1 MENNLY
7 SLCKKFNTDK
17 LELGYVELY
26 ESYFKPLREKK
37 LNILEI
43 GVFRGGSLNT
53 WSDYYFN
60 SNVLGIDIDQNCKVY
75 EKGEKIKV
83 EIGSQFDEKFLKHI
97 VNQYG
102 LLTLL

>member
-43 GVFRGGSLNT
+43 GVFRGAS
-53 WSDYYFN
+53 
-60 SNVLGIDIDQNCKVY
+60 
-75 EKGEKIKV
+75 IKV
-83 EIGSQFDEKFLKHI
+83 WSEYFINSTKRSNI
-97 VNQYG
+97 
-102 LLTLL
+102 

>member
-43 GVFRGGSLNT
+43 GVL
-53 WSDYYFN
+53 
-60 SNVLGIDIDQNCKVY
+60 KVHQLKFGRNILLIRLLL
-75 EKGEKIKV
+75 ELILIKLMK
-83 EIGSQFDEKFLKHI
+83 KFLIQIKKI
-97 VNQYG
+97 SKFTKALN
-102 LLTLL
+102 LIKTF

>member
-43 GVFRGGSLNT
+43 GVFRGA
-53 WSDYYFN
+53 
-60 SNVLGIDIDQNCKVY
+60 
-75 EKGEKIKV
+75 
-83 EIGSQFDEKFLKHI
+83 
-97 VNQYG
+97 
-102 LLTLL
+102 

>member
-43 GVFRGGSLNT
+43 GVFTRENP
-53 WSDYYFN
+53 Y
-60 SNVLGIDIDQNCKVY
+60 QNRIEAC
-75 EKGEKIKV
+75 GQIQ
-83 EIGSQFDEKFLKHI
+83 GFCW
-97 VNQYG
+97 
-102 LLTLL
+102 LTE